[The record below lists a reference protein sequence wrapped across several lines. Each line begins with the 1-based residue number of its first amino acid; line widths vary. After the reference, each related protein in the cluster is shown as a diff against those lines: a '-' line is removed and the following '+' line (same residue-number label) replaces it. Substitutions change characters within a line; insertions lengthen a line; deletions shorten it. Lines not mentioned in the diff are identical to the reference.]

1 MAFKTLLAVTGAK
14 MGDGDLKLAAG
25 LCEEVG
31 AHLAVLAVVIAAPP
45 PVGEYAAIVSEAWLE
60 ERQADMKQLEKRRSR
75 SFSR

>member
-31 AHLAVLAVVIAAPP
+31 AHLAVLPSSLP
-45 PVGEYAAIVSEAWLE
+45 
-60 ERQADMKQLEKRRSR
+60 RRRRSENMLQLSRKPGSR
-75 SFSR
+75 SVRPT